1 MCKVIYTQKVIVNGN
16 LSATSCIDLVITGKI
31 IERIK
36 KRWFRKPK
44 RVFDIK
50 IRVPYIRN
58 PYLESYKEINK
69 KLQCTSDMLKY
80 QLREYILKNY
90 DQDEENIYYK

>member
-1 MCKVIYTQKVIVNGN
+1 MSETTKIKC
-16 LSATSCIDLVITGKI
+16 TS
-31 IERIK
+31 
-36 KRWFRKPK
+36 
-44 RVFDIK
+44 DIK
-50 IRVPYIRN
+50 IHVPYIRN

>member
-1 MCKVIYTQKVIVNGN
+1 MCKVIYTQKVIVKGN
-16 LSATSCIDLVITGKI
+16 LSSTSCIDLIITGKI

-36 KRWFRKPK
+36 RRWFRKPK
-44 RVFDIK
+44 RVFDIEMH
-50 IRVPYIRN
+50 VPYIRN
-58 PYLESYKEINK
+58 PYLESDKDTNK